1 MGSTRKSEE
10 QLTQEIMKLVNQLYG
25 TMKGEPEAIQQK
37 VASILADSAEQAAE
51 QENESDKINRR
62 RAIEMAKN
70 GEKTKSI
77 MEETGLT
84 EMAVKWMRKTEGI
97 MSRDQVR
104 ELIIA
109 QKSNEEIQEQSK
121 WTIDAI
127 ERMRKEIEERIQR
140 RKADRKERSDRRN
153 AMLKEERRG
162 RVEAKKEERDAKDQM
177 LRVLLAQGLS
187 MEKIATS
194 LGYQYP
200 HTVSVKKSK
209 GKLLGRKEIVAL
221 LPEKSDEEL
230 LAITGINDISVIEQ
244 IRQQEMPKLEQAKKE
259 QEERERQKEEARK
272 SEDARNQTFRIAL
285 AQGKSGAKIATLVGL
300 KNAGSVKQKKH
311 DMRALSRQQIIEL
324 LPEKSNEELVTITGI
339 NDISVIEQIRQEEM
353 PETSKESKKAVVEDE
368 AIQNAGPILQEQGQE
383 QERVAIPII
392 KRKDEKQ
399 FLKLAGT
406 LTSVEEIAQKLGLSE
421 EIVRAALIDYNIFS
435 REEVIEWL
443 DYRTDMQIAIMGN
456 LEDYTVVARVR
467 KAEKEKQLCMD
478 IDEDELNVEQRE
490 IEQKQREEQVFLK
503 MARNFEGLDKLKCI
517 SGLTEYAVILKLRKL
532 QLYSRPEV
540 ERLIEE
546 GKASN
551 AQIAGQTGN
560 VNAVER
566 IRNKVYQRERLIR
579 SIPEEKQRQ
588 IRSGLLA
595 GRAIDNIAFETK
607 STNTVVKAIQ
617 EKWLRD
623 KEIQVTEERKKFNF
637 RIEWITFD
645 AKVKNITESSSRVQ
659 KDILI
664 NIINKMLV
672 VYEKLLTQRHYAYM
686 AYTYMKMGEYIK
698 GIEFSKDYLNL
709 EHSSISGVKN
719 RIDEILEQEKEAG
732 KLGESSGL
740 EITRIKWEDFTCI
753 GG

>member
-1 MGSTRKSEE
+1 
-10 QLTQEIMKLVNQLYG
+10 
-25 TMKGEPEAIQQK
+25 
-37 VASILADSAEQAAE
+37 
-51 QENESDKINRR
+51 
-62 RAIEMAKN
+62 
-70 GEKTKSI
+70 
-77 MEETGLT
+77 
-84 EMAVKWMRKTEGI
+84 
-97 MSRDQVR
+97 
-104 ELIIA
+104 
-109 QKSNEEIQEQSK
+109 
-121 WTIDAI
+121 
-127 ERMRKEIEERIQR
+127 
-140 RKADRKERSDRRN
+140 
-153 AMLKEERRG
+153 
-162 RVEAKKEERDAKDQM
+162 
-177 LRVLLAQGLS
+177 
-187 MEKIATS
+187 
-194 LGYQYP
+194 
-200 HTVSVKKSK
+200 
-209 GKLLGRKEIVAL
+209 
-221 LPEKSDEEL
+221 
-230 LAITGINDISVIEQ
+230 
-244 IRQQEMPKLEQAKKE
+244 
-259 QEERERQKEEARK
+259 
-272 SEDARNQTFRIAL
+272 
-285 AQGKSGAKIATLVGL
+285 
-300 KNAGSVKQKKH
+300 
-311 DMRALSRQQIIEL
+311 
-324 LPEKSNEELVTITGI
+324 
-339 NDISVIEQIRQEEM
+339 M
-353 PETSKESKKAVVEDE
+353 PETSKESKNAVVEDG
-368 AIQNAGPILQEQGQE
+368 AIQNAGPILQE

-421 EIVRAALIDYNIFS
+421 DIVRVALIDYNIFS

-456 LEDYTVVARVR
+456 LEDYTIVARVR

-478 IDEDELNVEQRE
+478 IDEGELNVEQIE
-490 IEQKQREEQVFLK
+490 IEHKQREEQVFLK

-532 QLYSRPEV
+532 QLCSRPEV

-560 VNAVER
+560 INAVER
-566 IRNKVYQRERLIR
+566 IRNRVYQRERLIR

-607 STNTVVKAIQ
+607 TTHTVVKAIQ

-623 KEIQVTEERKKFNF
+623 KEIQVTEERKKVNF

-659 KDILI
+659 KDVLI

-709 EHSSISGVKN
+709 QHSSISGVKN
-719 RIDEILEQEKEAG
+719 RIDEILEQEREAG
-732 KLGESSGL
+732 KLGESSSL
-740 EITRIKWEDFTCI
+740 NIKRIKWEDFTCI

>member
-25 TMKGEPEAIQQK
+25 TMKGDPEAIQQK

-51 QENESDKINRR
+51 QENESDRINRR

-104 ELIIA
+104 ELIMA

-285 AQGKSGAKIATLVGL
+285 AQGKSGAEIATLVGL

-311 DMRALSRQQIIEL
+311 DMRALSRQQIIKL

-353 PETSKESKKAVVEDE
+353 PETSKESKNAVVEDG
-368 AIQNAGPILQEQGQE
+368 AIQNAGPILQE

-421 EIVRAALIDYNIFS
+421 DIVRVALIDYNIFS

-456 LEDYTVVARVR
+456 LEDYTIVARVR

-478 IDEDELNVEQRE
+478 IDEGELNVEQIE
-490 IEQKQREEQVFLK
+490 IEHKQREEQVFLK

-532 QLYSRPEV
+532 QLCSRPEV

-560 VNAVER
+560 INAVER
-566 IRNKVYQRERLIR
+566 IRNRVYQRERLIR

-607 STNTVVKAIQ
+607 TTHTVVKAIQ

-623 KEIQVTEERKKFNF
+623 KEIQVTEERKKVNF

-659 KDILI
+659 KDVLI

-709 EHSSISGVKN
+709 QHSSISGVKN
-719 RIDEILEQEKEAG
+719 RIDEILEQEREAG
-732 KLGESSGL
+732 KLGESSSL
-740 EITRIKWEDFTCI
+740 NIKRIKWEDFTCI